1 MVNLCAVMGIMPL
14 TGIPL
19 PLISH
24 GSSSRVAT
32 LFLVGVLLA
41 ISRESVGVAAAAVR
55 EPEAGAP
62 AEAQPRTAQRAA
74 PAPRRRRAAAR

>member
-1 MVNLCAVMGIMPL
+1 MGVMPL

-41 ISRESVGVAAAAVR
+41 ISRESVGVAAAAER

-62 AEAQPRTAQRAA
+62 AEARPARRAARHA